1 MRGFYI
7 SSISRLIACRVLIF
21 VVVSSNTNVLAKQG
35 SEIQS
40 LVESTKL
47 HSYSDITFFLRLPQQ
62 PAQPD
67 EHTRTAGRKGQA
79 VRGVLALCTHRTE
92 PEDVKINVTD
102 DGRFKWFVQFADKH
116 KLALVTWTNFKG
128 YRTDVSGDEMDEDRY
143 KQYDKDFDDRAREWR
158 TGFRRLCR
166 KYDLPEKNVLMYGI
180 SGGAQMAHRLALRM
194 PEYFF
199 GVHVHVNSSYD
210 QIKDDGNQILWLVT
224 TGTQEYGYP
233 AGVRF
238 YRDAL
243 DAGYHMI
250 FRAEENL
257 GHSDS
262 AGTRATGMAFWNYC
276 LKFLP
281 DATDPDWRPPP
292 VDRFYLMRY
301 PTYIGDYLNA
311 EAFKREVAPK
321 YIDPKVMVALP
332 TKEIAEAWGT
342 VLNIQHPTPNAE

>member
-1 MRGFYI
+1 MKGLLR
-7 SSISRLIACRVLIF
+7 ACRYILILLKQFVL
-21 VVVSSNTNVLAKQG
+21 VVFYALQLFILLFCSAAYANQ
-35 SEIQS
+35 EIYK
-40 LVESTKL
+40 LVERTKL
-47 HSYSDITFFLRLPQQ
+47 TKYSDITFF
-62 PAQPD
+62 
-67 EHTRTAGRKGQA
+67 
-79 VRGVLALCTHRTE
+79 VRMPNGGFASGTTNASDSVREVLALCTHRTE
-92 PEDVKINVTD
+92 PEDVKMNIED
-102 DGRFKWFVQFADKH
+102 DGRFKSSVKFADKH
-116 KLALVTWTNFKG
+116 NLALVTWTNFKG
-128 YRTDVSGDEMDEDRY
+128 YRTGTSGDEMDDDAY
-143 KQYDKDFDDRAREWR
+143 KRYDKDFDDRAREWR

-210 QIKDDGNQILWLVT
+210 QIKKDGNQILWLVT

-238 YRDAL
+238 YRDGL

-262 AGTRATGMAFWNYC
+262 TGTRATGMAFWEYC

-281 DATDPDWRPPP
+281 DASNPDWRAPP

-301 PTYIGDYLNA
+301 PTYVGDYLNA

-321 YIDPKVMVALP
+321 YIDPEAMVALP
-332 TKEIAEAWGT
+332 NKDIAEAWGT
-342 VLNIQHPTPNAE
+342 VLNFE